1 MLVALALEQGRTI
14 QVEEV
19 GLEWLDLGMVEAI
32 RVQVVGQVVG
42 QAQAWAV
49 EGRLQELVVELE
61 LVRAQVGVAVQG
73 WVVVL
78 GLALE
83 LAKALVW
90 AEVAPLAAVQ
100 GLAQA
105 LVVALEPALEVAQE
119 QEWAQVRER
128 GQAMLVVELPSQEPS
143 CFRSWRR
150 HSPTQLALGCK

>member
-19 GLEWLDLGMVEAI
+19 GLEWLDQGMVEAI
-32 RVQVVGQVVG
+32 RAQVVEQVVGP
-42 QAQAWAV
+42 AQAWAV
-49 EGRLQELVVELE
+49 GGRLQELVVELE

-73 WVVVL
+73 WVVVP
-78 GLALE
+78 GLVLE

-90 AEVAPLAAVQ
+90 GEVVRLAVDQ

-105 LVVALEPALEVAQE
+105 LAVGLEPALEAAQE

-128 GQAMLVVELPSQEPS
+128 GRATLVVELPSREPS
-143 CFRSWRR
+143 CFQSLHR

>member
-73 WVVVL
+73 WVVVPD
-78 GLALE
+78 LAL
-83 LAKALVW
+83 A
-90 AEVAPLAAVQ
+90 
-100 GLAQA
+100 
-105 LVVALEPALEVAQE
+105 
-119 QEWAQVRER
+119 
-128 GQAMLVVELPSQEPS
+128 
-143 CFRSWRR
+143 
-150 HSPTQLALGCK
+150 LALA

>member
-1 MLVALALEQGRTI
+1 MLVGLVLEQGRTI

-73 WVVVL
+73 WVVVPD
-78 GLALE
+78 LAL
-83 LAKALVW
+83 ALVW

-105 LVVALEPALEVAQE
+105 LVVALEPALEAAQE
-119 QEWAQVRER
+119 LEWAQVRER
-128 GQAMLVVELPSQEPS
+128 GRATLVVELPSREPS
-143 CFRSWRR
+143 CFQSLHR

>member
-42 QAQAWAV
+42 QAQAWVV

-73 WVVVL
+73 WVVVPD
-78 GLALE
+78 LAL
-83 LAKALVW
+83 A
-90 AEVAPLAAVQ
+90 
-100 GLAQA
+100 
-105 LVVALEPALEVAQE
+105 
-119 QEWAQVRER
+119 
-128 GQAMLVVELPSQEPS
+128 
-143 CFRSWRR
+143 
-150 HSPTQLALGCK
+150 LALA